1 MSEGLILP
9 ALYEVKGDT
18 PIYRISTTTKKMSAV
33 GQVSA
38 GADPILIVQRVRTTD
53 ILPPEST
60 RDIPLLQ
67 LAVQG
72 IDGDRPEYYY
82 ILDTTSSETSNATVS
97 YLKPLDMN
105 DELPVLCHTVGPIQ
119 TSCGVKKG
127 VVYGLPLE
135 NDQPI
140 RNLNQNEKV
149 MLIGVKFGLDCSYA
163 KIRKLDKK
171 GKFQYEGYIKE
182 SELVTALV
190 TATFPKQTM
199 TNAVQAVNTDPVT
212 EVVAESEELHPVTET
227 IPEVA
232 HSKIATGTISTEESR
247 PVEEPEIHL
256 EEPEIHP
263 VTETIPKVAH
273 SKIATGTISTEESRP
288 VEEPS
293 LQKRV
298 EEAVNSAKNV
308 PYVRTGVS
316 IDDIG
321 AVILLKINPDV
332 VDDMEWMENFTT
344 TVTDTIELCQ
354 DKNWEESELSEIQV
368 EMHPDLN
375 ASPFRELFYPEGNY
389 IPAVITFPSTDPD
402 AEAKSRVLCR
412 MLLAKGIKALILQ

>member
-38 GADPILIVQRVRTTD
+38 GTDPILIVQRVRTTD

-72 IDGDRPEYYY
+72 MDGDQPENYY
-82 ILDTTSSETSNATVS
+82 ILDTTSSETANATVS

-105 DELPVLCHTVGPIQ
+105 VALPGLGHTIEPIQ

-135 NDQPI
+135 NDQHL

-149 MLIGVKFGLDCSYA
+149 MLIGMEFGLDGSYA

-171 GKFQYEGYIKE
+171 GKLQYEGYIKA
-182 SELVTALV
+182 SEL
-190 TATFPKQTM
+190 TFEFTVAAMQTDQVD
-199 TNAVQAVNTDPVT
+199 T
-212 EVVAESEELHPVTET
+212 
-227 IPEVA
+227 
-232 HSKIATGTISTEESR
+232 TEEA
-247 PVEEPEIHL
+247 VV

-273 SKIATGTISTEESRP
+273 SKIATGTISTKESRP

-298 EEAVNSAKNV
+298 EEVVNSAKNV
-308 PYVRTGVS
+308 SYVRTGVS

-332 VDDMEWMENFTT
+332 ADDMEWMESFAT
-344 TVTDTIELCQ
+344 TVTDTIELCR
-354 DKNWEESELSEIQV
+354 DKNWEESDLSEIQV

-375 ASPFRELFYPEGNY
+375 VSPFRDFFYPEGNY
-389 IPAVITFPSTDPD
+389 IPAIITFSSTDPD
-402 AEAKSRVLCR
+402 AEAKSRLLCR
-412 MLLAKGIKALILQ
+412 MLLAKGIKAIILQ

>member
-9 ALYEVKGDT
+9 ALYEVKSDT
-18 PIYRISTTTKKMSAV
+18 PIYRISTTTTKMRAV

-72 IDGDRPEYYY
+72 IDGDEPVYYY
-82 ILDTTSSETSNATVS
+82 ILDTTSSETSNVTVS

-105 DELPVLCHTVGPIQ
+105 NVLSTLGHTIEPIQ

-135 NDQPI
+135 NDQHL

-149 MLIGVKFGLDCSYA
+149 MLIGMEFGLDGSYA

-171 GKFQYEGYIKE
+171 GKLQYEGYIKA
-182 SELVTALV
+182 SEL
-190 TATFPKQTM
+190 TFELTVAAMQTDQVD
-199 TNAVQAVNTDPVT
+199 T
-212 EVVAESEELHPVTET
+212 
-227 IPEVA
+227 
-232 HSKIATGTISTEESR
+232 TEEA
-247 PVEEPEIHL
+247 VV

-263 VTETIPKVAH
+263 VTETVPKVAH

-293 LQKRV
+293 LQKRF
-298 EEAVNSAKNV
+298 EEAVNSEKKV
-308 PYVRTGVS
+308 SYVSTGVS
-316 IDDIG
+316 IYDIG
-321 AVILLKINPDV
+321 AVILLRINPDV
-332 VDDMEWMENFTT
+332 ADDMEWMERFTS
-344 TVTDTIELCQ
+344 TVTDTIELCR
-354 DKNWEESELSEIQV
+354 DKNWEESDLSEIQV

-389 IPAVITFPSTDPD
+389 LPAIITFPSTDPD

>member
-9 ALYEVKGDT
+9 ALYEVKSDT

-38 GADPILIVQRVRTTD
+38 GADPISIVQRVRTTD

-72 IDGDRPEYYY
+72 IDGNQPEYYY

-105 DELPVLCHTVGPIQ
+105 DELSVLCHTVGPIQ

-149 MLIGVKFGLDCSYA
+149 MLIGVKFGLDGPYA

-182 SELVTALV
+182 SEL
-190 TATFPKQTM
+190 TFELTVAAMQTDQVD
-199 TNAVQAVNTDPVT
+199 TTEEAVV
-212 EVVAESEELHPVTET
+212 EEPGMHPVTET
-227 IPEVA
+227 IPKVA
-232 HSKIATGTISTEESR
+232 HSKDVEHSKIATETISTEESR
-247 PVEEPEIHL
+247 PVEEPEIH
-256 EEPEIHP
+256 P
-263 VTETIPKVAH
+263 VTETIPAVEH
-273 SKIATGTISTEESRP
+273 SKIATGTISTKESRP

-308 PYVRTGVS
+308 SYVRTGVS

-354 DKNWEESELSEIQV
+354 DKNWEESDLSEIQV

-375 ASPFRELFYPEGNY
+375 TSPFRELFYPEGNY

>member
-9 ALYEVKGDT
+9 ALYEVKSDT

-72 IDGDRPEYYY
+72 IDGDEPVYYY
-82 ILDTTSSETSNATVS
+82 ILDTTSSETSNVTVS

-105 DELPVLCHTVGPIQ
+105 DVLPGLGHTIEPIQ

-135 NDQPI
+135 NDQHL

-149 MLIGVKFGLDCSYA
+149 MLIGMGFGLDGSYA

-171 GKFQYEGYIKE
+171 GKLQYEGYIKA
-182 SELVTALV
+182 SEL
-190 TATFPKQTM
+190 TFELTVAAMQTDQVD
-199 TNAVQAVNTDPVT
+199 TTEEAVV
-212 EVVAESEELHPVTET
+212 EEPEIHPVTET
-227 IPEVA
+227 IPKVA
-232 HSKIATGTISTEESR
+232 HSKIATGTISTKESR

-263 VTETIPKVAH
+263 VTETIPKVDH
-273 SKIATGTISTEESRP
+273 SKIATGTLSTEESRP

-308 PYVRTGVS
+308 SYVRTGVS

-321 AVILLKINPDV
+321 AVILLKISPDV
-332 VDDMEWMENFTT
+332 ADDMEWMESVTT
-344 TVTDTIELCQ
+344 TVTDTIELCR
-354 DKNWEESELSEIQV
+354 DKNWEESDLSEIQV

-375 ASPFRELFYPEGNY
+375 VSPFRELFYPEGNY
-389 IPAVITFPSTDPD
+389 LPAIITFSSTDPD

>member
-9 ALYEVKGDT
+9 ALYEVKSDT

-72 IDGDRPEYYY
+72 IDGDEPVYYY
-82 ILDTTSSETSNATVS
+82 ILDTTSSETANVTVS

-105 DELPVLCHTVGPIQ
+105 VALPGLGHTIEPIQ

-135 NDQPI
+135 NDQHL

-149 MLIGVKFGLDCSYA
+149 MLIGMEFGLDGSYA

-171 GKFQYEGYIKE
+171 GKFQYEGYIKA
-182 SELVTALV
+182 SEL
-190 TATFPKQTM
+190 TFEFTVAAMQTEKVD
-199 TNAVQAVNTDPVT
+199 T
-212 EVVAESEELHPVTET
+212 
-227 IPEVA
+227 
-232 HSKIATGTISTEESR
+232 TEEAV
-247 PVEEPEIHL
+247 VEEPEM
-256 EEPEIHP
+256 HP
-263 VTETIPKVAH
+263 VTETIPKVAHSKDVEH

-308 PYVRTGVS
+308 SYVRTGVS

-321 AVILLKINPDV
+321 AVILLKISPDV
-332 VDDMEWMENFTT
+332 ADDMEWMESVTT
-344 TVTDTIELCQ
+344 TVTDTIELCR
-354 DKNWEESELSEIQV
+354 DKNWEESDLSEIQV

-375 ASPFRELFYPEGNY
+375 VSPFRELFYPEGNY
-389 IPAVITFPSTDPD
+389 LPAIITFSSTDPD

-412 MLLAKGIKALILQ
+412 MLLAKGIKALILR

>member
-38 GADPILIVQRVRTTD
+38 GADPISIVQRVRTTD

-72 IDGDRPEYYY
+72 IDGDGPVYYY

-105 DELPVLCHTVGPIQ
+105 DELSVLCHTVGPIQ

-149 MLIGVKFGLDCSYA
+149 MLIGVKFGLDGSYA

-182 SELVTALV
+182 SEL
-190 TATFPKQTM
+190 TFELTVAAMQTDQVD
-199 TNAVQAVNTDPVT
+199 T
-212 EVVAESEELHPVTET
+212 
-227 IPEVA
+227 
-232 HSKIATGTISTEESR
+232 TEEAV
-247 PVEEPEIHL
+247 VEEPGM
-256 EEPEIHP
+256 HP
-263 VTETIPKVAH
+263 VTETIPKVDH

-293 LQKRV
+293 LQKRF
-298 EEAVNSAKNV
+298 EEAVHSATNV
-308 PYVRTGVS
+308 SYVRTGVS

-332 VDDMEWMENFTT
+332 ADDMEWMERFTT
-344 TVTDTIELCQ
+344 TVTDTIELCR
-354 DKNWEESELSEIQV
+354 DKNWEESDLSEIQV

-375 ASPFRELFYPEGNY
+375 VSPFRELFYPEGNY
-389 IPAVITFPSTDPD
+389 LPAIITFPSTDPD

>member
-9 ALYEVKGDT
+9 ALYEVKSDT
-18 PIYRISTTTKKMSAV
+18 PIYRISTTTTKMRAV

-72 IDGDRPEYYY
+72 IDGDEPVYYY
-82 ILDTTSSETSNATVS
+82 ILDTTSSETSNVTVS

-105 DELPVLCHTVGPIQ
+105 NVLSTLGHTIEPIQ

-135 NDQPI
+135 NDQHL

-149 MLIGVKFGLDCSYA
+149 MLIGMDFGLDGSYA

-171 GKFQYEGYIKE
+171 GKLQYEGYIKA
-182 SELVTALV
+182 SEL
-190 TATFPKQTM
+190 TFELTVAAMQTDQVD
-199 TNAVQAVNTDPVT
+199 TTEEAVV
-212 EVVAESEELHPVTET
+212 EEPEMHPVTET
-227 IPEVA
+227 ISEVA
-232 HSKIATGTISTEESR
+232 HSKIATETISTKESR

-263 VTETIPKVAH
+263 VTETVPKVAH

-293 LQKRV
+293 LQKRF
-298 EEAVNSAKNV
+298 EEAVNSEKKV
-308 PYVRTGVS
+308 SYVSTGVS
-316 IDDIG
+316 IYDIG
-321 AVILLKINPDV
+321 AVILLRINPDV
-332 VDDMEWMENFTT
+332 ADDMEWMERFTS
-344 TVTDTIELCQ
+344 TVTDTIELCR
-354 DKNWEESELSEIQV
+354 DKNWEESDISEIQV

-375 ASPFRELFYPEGNY
+375 VSPFRDFFYPEGNY
-389 IPAVITFPSTDPD
+389 LPAIITFPSTDPD

>member
-38 GADPILIVQRVRTTD
+38 GADPISIVQRVRTTD

-72 IDGDRPEYYY
+72 IDGNQPEYYY

-199 TNAVQAVNTDPVT
+199 TTAVQADNTDPVT

-232 HSKIATGTISTEESR
+232 HSKIATETISTEESR
-247 PVEEPEIHL
+247 PVEEPEIH
-256 EEPEIHP
+256 P
-263 VTETIPKVAH
+263 VTETIPEVAH
-273 SKIATGTISTEESRP
+273 SKIATGTLSTEESRP

-308 PYVRTGVS
+308 SYVRTGVS
-316 IDDIG
+316 IDDAG

-332 VDDMEWMENFTT
+332 ADDIEWMENFTT

-354 DKNWEESELSEIQV
+354 EKNWEESDLSEIQV

-375 ASPFRELFYPEGNY
+375 VSPFRDFFYPDGNY
-389 IPAVITFPSTDPD
+389 LPAIITFSSTDPD

>member
-1 MSEGLILP
+1 MSERLILP

-60 RDIPLLQ
+60 RDIPLLH

-72 IDGDRPEYYY
+72 MDGDQPEYYY
-82 ILDTTSSETSNATVS
+82 ILDTTSSETANATVS

-105 DELPVLCHTVGPIQ
+105 VALPGLGHTIEPIQ

-135 NDQPI
+135 NDQHL

-149 MLIGVKFGLDCSYA
+149 MLIGMGFGLDGSYA

-171 GKFQYEGYIKE
+171 GKLQYEGYIKDSELTFELTVAAMQTDQVDTTEEAVDEE
-182 SELVTALV
+182 SET
-190 TATFPKQTM
+190 
-199 TNAVQAVNTDPVT
+199 
-212 EVVAESEELHPVTET
+212 HHVTET

-232 HSKIATGTISTEESR
+232 HSKIATETISTEESR
-247 PVEEPEIHL
+247 PV

-316 IDDIG
+316 IYDIG
-321 AVILLKINPDV
+321 AVILLRINPDV
-332 VDDMEWMENFTT
+332 ADDMEWMERFIS
-344 TVTDTIELCQ
+344 TVTDTIELCR
-354 DKNWEESELSEIQV
+354 DKNWEESDLSEIQV

-375 ASPFRELFYPEGNY
+375 VSPFRDFFYPEGNY
-389 IPAVITFPSTDPD
+389 LPAIITFPSTDPD

>member
-9 ALYEVKGDT
+9 ALYEVKSDT
-18 PIYRISTTTKKMSAV
+18 PIYRISTTTKKMNTV

-72 IDGDRPEYYY
+72 IDGDEPVYYY
-82 ILDTTSSETSNATVS
+82 ILDTTSSETANVTVS

-105 DELPVLCHTVGPIQ
+105 VALPGLGHTIDPIQ

-135 NDQPI
+135 NDQPL

-149 MLIGVKFGLDCSYA
+149 MLIGMEFGLDGSYA

-171 GKFQYEGYIKE
+171 GKFQYEGYIKA
-182 SELVTALV
+182 SEL
-190 TATFPKQTM
+190 TFEFTVAAMQTEKVD
-199 TNAVQAVNTDPVT
+199 TTEETEEAVV
-212 EVVAESEELHPVTET
+212 EEPEIHPVTET
-227 IPEVA
+227 IPKVA
-232 HSKIATGTISTEESR
+232 HSNIATGTISTEESR
-247 PVEEPEIHL
+247 PVEEPEIH
-256 EEPEIHP
+256 P

-273 SKIATGTISTEESRP
+273 SNIATGTISTEESRP

-298 EEAVNSAKNV
+298 EEAVNSATNV

-332 VDDMEWMENFTT
+332 ADDMDWMESFTT
-344 TVTDTIELCQ
+344 TVTDTIELCR
-354 DKNWEESELSEIQV
+354 DKNWEESDFSEIQV

-375 ASPFRELFYPEGNY
+375 VSPFGELFYPEGNY
-389 IPAVITFPSTDPD
+389 LPAIITFPSTDPD

>member
-9 ALYEVKGDT
+9 ALYEVKGDS

-72 IDGDRPEYYY
+72 IDGDQPVYYY
-82 ILDTTSSETSNATVS
+82 ILDTTSSETSNVTVS

-105 DELPVLCHTVGPIQ
+105 DELPVLGHTVGPIQ

-127 VVYGLPLE
+127 MVYGLPLE
-135 NDQPI
+135 NDQPV

-149 MLIGVKFGLDCSYA
+149 MLIGVKFGLDGSYA

-182 SELVTALV
+182 SEL
-190 TATFPKQTM
+190 TFELTVAAMQTDQVD
-199 TNAVQAVNTDPVT
+199 TTEEAVV
-212 EVVAESEELHPVTET
+212 EEPGMHPVTET
-227 IPEVA
+227 IPKVA
-232 HSKIATGTISTEESR
+232 HSKDVEHSKIATGTISTEESR
-247 PVEEPEIHL
+247 PVEEPEIH
-256 EEPEIHP
+256 P

-273 SKIATGTISTEESRP
+273 SKISTGTISTEESRS
-288 VEEPS
+288 VEQPS

-298 EEAVNSAKNV
+298 EEAVNSATNV

-344 TVTDTIELCQ
+344 TVTDTIELCR
-354 DKNWEESELSEIQV
+354 DKNWEESDLSEIQV

-375 ASPFRELFYPEGNY
+375 VSPFRELFYPEGNY
-389 IPAVITFPSTDPD
+389 LPAIITFPSTDPD

>member
-9 ALYEVKGDT
+9 ALYEVKSDT
-18 PIYRISTTTKKMSAV
+18 PIYRISTTTKKMNTV

-72 IDGDRPEYYY
+72 IDGDEPVYYY
-82 ILDTTSSETSNATVS
+82 ILDTTSSETSNVTVS

-105 DELPVLCHTVGPIQ
+105 GVLPGLGHTIEPIQ

-135 NDQPI
+135 NDQHL

-149 MLIGVKFGLDCSYA
+149 MLIGMGFGLDGSYA

-171 GKFQYEGYIKE
+171 GKLQYEGYIKE
-182 SELVTALV
+182 SELTFELTVAAMQTDQVDTTEEAV
-190 TATFPKQTM
+190 VEEPEMHPVSETIPKVAHSNIATETIS
-199 TNAVQAVNTDPVT
+199 T
-212 EVVAESEELHPVTET
+212 EESRPVAEPEIHPVTET

-232 HSKIATGTISTEESR
+232 HSKIATGT
-247 PVEEPEIHL
+247 L
-256 EEPEIHP
+256 
-263 VTETIPKVAH
+263 
-273 SKIATGTISTEESRP
+273 STEESRP

-293 LQKRV
+293 LQKRF
-298 EEAVNSAKNV
+298 EEAVNSEKKV
-308 PYVRTGVS
+308 SYVSTGVS
-316 IDDIG
+316 IYDIG
-321 AVILLKINPDV
+321 AVILLRINPDV
-332 VDDMEWMENFTT
+332 ADDMEWMERFTS
-344 TVTDTIELCQ
+344 TVTDTIELCR
-354 DKNWEESELSEIQV
+354 DKNWEESDLSEIQV

-375 ASPFRELFYPEGNY
+375 VSPFRDFFYPEGNY
-389 IPAVITFPSTDPD
+389 LPAIITFSSTDPD

>member
-9 ALYEVKGDT
+9 ALYEVKSDT

-72 IDGDRPEYYY
+72 IDGDEPVYYY
-82 ILDTTSSETSNATVS
+82 ILDTTSRETSNVTVS

-105 DELPVLCHTVGPIQ
+105 VALPGLGHTIEPTQ

-135 NDQPI
+135 NDQHL

-149 MLIGVKFGLDCSYA
+149 MLIGMEFGLDGSYA

-171 GKFQYEGYIKE
+171 GKLQYEGYIKA
-182 SELVTALV
+182 SEL
-190 TATFPKQTM
+190 TFELTVAAMQTDQVD
-199 TNAVQAVNTDPVT
+199 T
-212 EVVAESEELHPVTET
+212 
-227 IPEVA
+227 
-232 HSKIATGTISTEESR
+232 TEEA
-247 PVEEPEIHL
+247 VV

-298 EEAVNSAKNV
+298 EEAVNSATNV

-332 VDDMEWMENFTT
+332 ADDMNWMESFTT
-344 TVTDTIELCQ
+344 TVTDTIELCR
-354 DKNWEESELSEIQV
+354 DKNWEESDLSEIQV

-375 ASPFRELFYPEGNY
+375 VSPFGELFYPEGNY
-389 IPAVITFPSTDPD
+389 LPAIITFPSTDPD

>member
-9 ALYEVKGDT
+9 ALYEVKNDT

-38 GADPILIVQRVRTTD
+38 GADPISIVQRVRTTD

-72 IDGDRPEYYY
+72 IDGDQPEYYY

-149 MLIGVKFGLDCSYA
+149 MLIGVKFGLDGSYA

-182 SELVTALV
+182 SELMTALV
-190 TATFPKQTM
+190 TATFPNQTM
-199 TNAVQAVNTDPVT
+199 TDAVRADNTDPVM

-232 HSKIATGTISTEESR
+232 HSKIATGT
-247 PVEEPEIHL
+247 L
-256 EEPEIHP
+256 
-263 VTETIPKVAH
+263 
-273 SKIATGTISTEESRP
+273 STEESRP

-308 PYVRTGVS
+308 SYVRTGVS
-316 IDDIG
+316 IDDAG

-332 VDDMEWMENFTT
+332 ADDMEWMANFTT
-344 TVTDTIELCQ
+344 TVTDTIELCR
-354 DKNWEESELSEIQV
+354 DKNWEESDLSEIQV

-375 ASPFRELFYPEGNY
+375 VSPFRDFFYPDGNY
-389 IPAVITFPSTDPD
+389 LPAIITFPSTDPD

>member
-9 ALYEVKGDT
+9 ALYEVKSDT

-72 IDGDRPEYYY
+72 IDGDEPVYYY
-82 ILDTTSSETSNATVS
+82 ILDTTSSETSNVTVS

-105 DELPVLCHTVGPIQ
+105 VALPGLGHTIEPIQ

-135 NDQPI
+135 NDQHL

-149 MLIGVKFGLDCSYA
+149 MLIGMGFGLDGSYA

-182 SELVTALV
+182 SEL
-190 TATFPKQTM
+190 TFELTVAAMQTDQVD
-199 TNAVQAVNTDPVT
+199 TTEEAVV
-212 EVVAESEELHPVTET
+212 EEPEMHPVTET
-227 IPEVA
+227 IPKVA
-232 HSKIATGTISTEESR
+232 HSKIATETISTEESR
-247 PVEEPEIHL
+247 PVEEPEIQL
-256 EEPEIHP
+256 EEPEMHP

-288 VEEPS
+288 VEDPS

-308 PYVRTGVS
+308 SYVRTGVS
-316 IDDIG
+316 IDDAG

-332 VDDMEWMENFTT
+332 ADDMEWMENFTT
-344 TVTDTIELCQ
+344 TVTDTIELCR
-354 DKNWEESELSEIQV
+354 DKNWEESDLSEIQV

-375 ASPFRELFYPEGNY
+375 TSPFRDFFYPEGNY
-389 IPAVITFPSTDPD
+389 LPAIITFSSTDPD

>member
-9 ALYEVKGDT
+9 ALYEVKSDT
-18 PIYRISTTTKKMSAV
+18 PIYRISTTTRKMSAV

-72 IDGDRPEYYY
+72 IDGDQPVYYY
-82 ILDTTSSETSNATVS
+82 ILDTTSSETANVTVS

-105 DELPVLCHTVGPIQ
+105 AVFPVLGHTVEPIQ

-135 NDQPI
+135 NDQPL
-140 RNLNQNEKV
+140 RNLNKNEKV
-149 MLIGVKFGLDCSYA
+149 MLIGMGFGLDGSYA

-182 SELVTALV
+182 SEL
-190 TATFPKQTM
+190 TFELTVAAMQTDQVD
-199 TNAVQAVNTDPVT
+199 T
-212 EVVAESEELHPVTET
+212 
-227 IPEVA
+227 
-232 HSKIATGTISTEESR
+232 TEET
-247 PVEEPEIHL
+247 EEAVV

-273 SKIATGTISTEESRP
+273 SKIATGTLSTEESRP

-298 EEAVNSAKNV
+298 EEAVNSATNV

-332 VDDMEWMENFTT
+332 ADDMDWMESFTT
-344 TVTDTIELCQ
+344 TVTDTIELCR
-354 DKNWEESELSEIQV
+354 DKNWEESDLSEIQV

-375 ASPFRELFYPEGNY
+375 VSPFGELFYPEGNY
-389 IPAVITFPSTDPD
+389 LPAIITFPSTDPD

>member
-9 ALYEVKGDT
+9 ALYEVKSDT

-38 GADPILIVQRVRTTD
+38 GADPISIVQRVRTTD

-72 IDGDRPEYYY
+72 IDGDQPEYYY

-135 NDQPI
+135 NDQHI

-149 MLIGVKFGLDCSYA
+149 MLIGVKFGLDGSYA

-171 GKFQYEGYIKE
+171 GKLQYEGYIKE
-182 SELVTALV
+182 SELVTAIV
-190 TATFPKQTM
+190 TATIPKQTM
-199 TNAVQAVNTDPVT
+199 PDVVQADNTDPVT

-227 IPEVA
+227 IPKVA
-232 HSKIATGTISTEESR
+232 HSKIATETISTEESR
-247 PVEEPEIHL
+247 PVEEPEIH
-256 EEPEIHP
+256 P
-263 VTETIPKVAH
+263 VTETIPEVAH
-273 SKIATGTISTEESRP
+273 SKIATGTLSTEESRP

-308 PYVRTGVS
+308 SYVRTGVS
-316 IDDIG
+316 IDDAG

-332 VDDMEWMENFTT
+332 ADDIEWMENFTT

-354 DKNWEESELSEIQV
+354 EKNWEESDLSEIQV

-375 ASPFRELFYPEGNY
+375 VSPFRDFFYPDGNY
-389 IPAVITFPSTDPD
+389 LPAIITFSSTDPD

>member
-9 ALYEVKGDT
+9 ALYEVKSDT

-33 GQVSA
+33 GQASA
-38 GADPILIVQRVRTTD
+38 GAGPILIVQRVRTTD

-72 IDGDRPEYYY
+72 IDGDQPEYYY

-105 DELPVLCHTVGPIQ
+105 AVLPVLGHMIEPIQ

-149 MLIGVKFGLDCSYA
+149 MLIGMGFGIDGSYA

-171 GKFQYEGYIKE
+171 GKFQYEGYIKD
-182 SELVTALV
+182 SEL
-190 TATFPKQTM
+190 TFELTVAAMQTDQVD
-199 TNAVQAVNTDPVT
+199 TTEEAVV
-212 EVVAESEELHPVTET
+212 EEPEMHPVTET
-227 IPEVA
+227 IPKDA
-232 HSKIATGTISTEESR
+232 HSKIATETISTEESR

-293 LQKRV
+293 LQKRF
-298 EEAVNSAKNV
+298 EEAVHSATNV
-308 PYVRTGVS
+308 SYVRTGVS

-332 VDDMEWMENFTT
+332 ADDMEWMERFTT
-344 TVTDTIELCQ
+344 TVTDTIELCR
-354 DKNWEESELSEIQV
+354 DKNWEESDLSEIQV

-375 ASPFRELFYPEGNY
+375 VSPFRELFYPEGNY
-389 IPAVITFPSTDPD
+389 LPAIITFPSTDPD

>member
-9 ALYEVKGDT
+9 ALYEVKSDT
-18 PIYRISTTTKKMSAV
+18 PIYRISTTTRKMSAV

-38 GADPILIVQRVRTTD
+38 GANPISIVQRVRTTD

-72 IDGDRPEYYY
+72 IDGDQPVYYY
-82 ILDTTSSETSNATVS
+82 ILDTTSGEPSNATVS

-105 DELPVLCHTVGPIQ
+105 NVLPGLGHTIEPIQ

-135 NDQPI
+135 NDQPL

-149 MLIGVKFGLDCSYA
+149 MLIGMGFGLDGSYA

-182 SELVTALV
+182 SEL
-190 TATFPKQTM
+190 TFELTVAAMQTDQVD
-199 TNAVQAVNTDPVT
+199 T
-212 EVVAESEELHPVTET
+212 
-227 IPEVA
+227 
-232 HSKIATGTISTEESR
+232 TEEAV
-247 PVEEPEIHL
+247 VEEPEM
-256 EEPEIHP
+256 HP

-273 SKIATGTISTEESRP
+273 SKIATGTLSTEESRP

-298 EEAVNSAKNV
+298 EEAVNSATNV

-332 VDDMEWMENFTT
+332 ADDMECMESFTT
-344 TVTDTIELCQ
+344 TVTDTIELCR
-354 DKNWEESELSEIQV
+354 DKNWEESDLSEIQV

-375 ASPFRELFYPEGNY
+375 VSPFRDFFYPEGNY
-389 IPAVITFPSTDPD
+389 LPAIITFSSTDPD

>member
-72 IDGDRPEYYY
+72 IDGDQPVYYY
-82 ILDTTSSETSNATVS
+82 ILDTTSNETANVTVS

-105 DELPVLCHTVGPIQ
+105 DVLPGPGHTIEPIQ

-149 MLIGVKFGLDCSYA
+149 MLIGMGFGLDGSYA

-171 GKFQYEGYIKE
+171 GKLQYEGYIKE
-182 SELVTALV
+182 PEL
-190 TATFPKQTM
+190 TFELTVAAMQTDQ
-199 TNAVQAVNTDPVT
+199 V
-212 EVVAESEELHPVTET
+212 ET
-227 IPEVA
+227 
-232 HSKIATGTISTEESR
+232 TEEAV
-247 PVEEPEIHL
+247 VEEPEM
-256 EEPEIHP
+256 HP

-273 SKIATGTISTEESRP
+273 SKIATETISTEESRPVEEPEIHPVTETIPKVDHSKIATGTLSTEESRP

-308 PYVRTGVS
+308 SYVRTGVS

-321 AVILLKINPDV
+321 AVILLKISPDV
-332 VDDMEWMENFTT
+332 ADDMEWMESVTT
-344 TVTDTIELCQ
+344 TVTDTIELCR
-354 DKNWEESELSEIQV
+354 DKNWEESDLSEIQV

-375 ASPFRELFYPEGNY
+375 VSPFRELFYPEGNY
-389 IPAVITFPSTDPD
+389 LPAIITFSSTDPD

>member
-33 GQVSA
+33 GQVNA

-67 LAVQG
+67 LAMQG
-72 IDGDRPEYYY
+72 IDGDESVYYY
-82 ILDTTSSETSNATVS
+82 ILDTTSSETSNVTVS

-105 DELPVLCHTVGPIQ
+105 VALPGLGHTIEPIQ

-135 NDQPI
+135 NDQHL

-149 MLIGVKFGLDCSYA
+149 MLIGMGFGLDGSYA

-182 SELVTALV
+182 SEL
-190 TATFPKQTM
+190 TFELTVAAMQTDQVD
-199 TNAVQAVNTDPVT
+199 TTEEAVV
-212 EVVAESEELHPVTET
+212 EEPEIHPVTET

-247 PVEEPEIHL
+247 PVEEP
-256 EEPEIHP
+256 
-263 VTETIPKVAH
+263 
-273 SKIATGTISTEESRP
+273 
-288 VEEPS
+288 S
-293 LQKRV
+293 LQKRF
-298 EEAVNSAKNV
+298 EDAVNSEKKV
-308 PYVRTGVS
+308 SYVRTGVS
-316 IDDIG
+316 IYDIG
-321 AVILLKINPDV
+321 AVILLRINPDV
-332 VDDMEWMENFTT
+332 ADDMEWMERFTS
-344 TVTDTIELCQ
+344 TVTDTIELCR
-354 DKNWEESELSEIQV
+354 DKNWEESDLSEIQV

-375 ASPFRELFYPEGNY
+375 VSPFRELFYPEGNY
-389 IPAVITFPSTDPD
+389 LPAIITFPSTDPD

-412 MLLAKGIKALILQ
+412 MLLAKGIKALIVQ

>member
-9 ALYEVKGDT
+9 ALYEVKSDT

-38 GADPILIVQRVRTTD
+38 GADPISIVQRVRTTD

-72 IDGDRPEYYY
+72 IDGDQPEYYY

-119 TSCGVKKG
+119 TSCGAKKG

-199 TNAVQAVNTDPVT
+199 TTAVQADNTDPVT

-232 HSKIATGTISTEESR
+232 HSKIATGT
-247 PVEEPEIHL
+247 L
-256 EEPEIHP
+256 
-263 VTETIPKVAH
+263 
-273 SKIATGTISTEESRP
+273 STEESRP

-308 PYVRTGVS
+308 SYVRTGVS
-316 IDDIG
+316 IDDAG

-332 VDDMEWMENFTT
+332 ADDIEWMENFTT

-354 DKNWEESELSEIQV
+354 EKNWEESDLSEIQV

-375 ASPFRELFYPEGNY
+375 VSPFRDFFYPDGNY
-389 IPAVITFPSTDPD
+389 LPAIITFSSTDPD

>member
-9 ALYEVKGDT
+9 ALYEVKSDT

-38 GADPILIVQRVRTTD
+38 GADPISIVQRVRTTD

-72 IDGDRPEYYY
+72 IDGDEPVYYY
-82 ILDTTSSETSNATVS
+82 ILDTTSSETSNVTVS

-105 DELPVLCHTVGPIQ
+105 SVFPALGHTIEPIQ

-135 NDQPI
+135 NDQHI

-149 MLIGVKFGLDCSYA
+149 MLIGMGFGLDGSYA

-171 GKFQYEGYIKE
+171 GKLQYEGYIKA
-182 SELVTALV
+182 SEL
-190 TATFPKQTM
+190 TFELTVAAMQTNQVD
-199 TNAVQAVNTDPVT
+199 TTEEAVV
-212 EVVAESEELHPVTET
+212 EEPEIHPVTET

-232 HSKIATGTISTEESR
+232 HSKIATGTIST
-247 PVEEPEIHL
+247 
-256 EEPEIHP
+256 
-263 VTETIPKVAH
+263 K
-273 SKIATGTISTEESRP
+273 ESRP

-308 PYVRTGVS
+308 SYVRTGVS

-332 VDDMEWMENFTT
+332 ADDMEWMESFTT
-344 TVTDTIELCQ
+344 TVTDTIELCR
-354 DKNWEESELSEIQV
+354 DKNWEESDLSEIQV

-375 ASPFRELFYPEGNY
+375 VSPFRDFFYPEGNY
-389 IPAVITFPSTDPD
+389 LPAIITFPSTDPD

>member
-9 ALYEVKGDT
+9 ALYEVKSDT
-18 PIYRISTTTKKMSAV
+18 PIYRISTTTRKMSAV

-38 GADPILIVQRVRTTD
+38 GANPIPIVQRVRTTD

-72 IDGDRPEYYY
+72 MDGDQPEYYY
-82 ILDTTSSETSNATVS
+82 ILDTTSSETANATVS

-105 DELPVLCHTVGPIQ
+105 DELPVLCHTVGTVSYLKPMDMNDELPVLGHTVGPVQ

-149 MLIGVKFGLDCSYA
+149 MLIGVRFGLDGSYA

-182 SELVTALV
+182 SELTI
-190 TATFPKQTM
+190 
-199 TNAVQAVNTDPVT
+199 AVIQKDQVYTIGET
-212 EVVAESEELHPVTET
+212 VVAE
-227 IPEVA
+227 PEM
-232 HSKIATGTISTEESR
+232 
-247 PVEEPEIHL
+247 
-256 EEPEIHP
+256 HP

-273 SKIATGTISTEESRP
+273 SKIATGTISTTESRP

-298 EEAVNSAKNV
+298 EEVVNSAKNV
-308 PYVRTGVS
+308 SYVRTGVS
-316 IDDIG
+316 IDNIG
-321 AVILLKINPDV
+321 VVILLKISPDIA
-332 VDDMEWMENFTT
+332 DDMERMESFTT
-344 TVTDTIELCQ
+344 AVTDTIELCR
-354 DKNWEESELSEIQV
+354 DKNWEESDLSEIQV

-375 ASPFRELFYPEGNY
+375 VSPFRDFFYPEGNY
-389 IPAVITFPSTDPD
+389 FPAIITFSSTDPD

>member
-9 ALYEVKGDT
+9 ALYEVKSDT
-18 PIYRISTTTKKMSAV
+18 PIYRISTTTRKMSAV

-38 GADPILIVQRVRTTD
+38 GANPISIVQRVRTTD

-72 IDGDRPEYYY
+72 IDGDQPVYYY
-82 ILDTTSSETSNATVS
+82 ILDTTSGEPSNATVS

-105 DELPVLCHTVGPIQ
+105 NVLPGLGHTIEPIQ

-135 NDQPI
+135 NDQPL

-149 MLIGVKFGLDCSYA
+149 MLIGMGFGLDGSYA

-182 SELVTALV
+182 SEL
-190 TATFPKQTM
+190 TFELTVAAMQTDQVD
-199 TNAVQAVNTDPVT
+199 T
-212 EVVAESEELHPVTET
+212 
-227 IPEVA
+227 
-232 HSKIATGTISTEESR
+232 TEEAV
-247 PVEEPEIHL
+247 VEEPEM
-256 EEPEIHP
+256 HP

-273 SKIATGTISTEESRP
+273 SKIATETISTEESRP

-298 EEAVNSAKNV
+298 EEAVNSATNV

-332 VDDMEWMENFTT
+332 ADDMECMESFTT
-344 TVTDTIELCQ
+344 TVTDTIELCR
-354 DKNWEESELSEIQV
+354 DKNWEESDLSEIQV

-375 ASPFRELFYPEGNY
+375 VSPFRDFFYPEGNY
-389 IPAVITFPSTDPD
+389 LPAIITFSSTDPD

>member
-9 ALYEVKGDT
+9 ALYEVKSDT
-18 PIYRISTTTKKMSAV
+18 PIYRISTTTKKMNTV

-72 IDGDRPEYYY
+72 IDGDQPEYYY

-105 DELPVLCHTVGPIQ
+105 DKLPVLCHTVGPIQ

-135 NDQPI
+135 NDQHL
-140 RNLNQNEKV
+140 RNLNQNEKA

-190 TATFPKQTM
+190 TSTFPKQTM
-199 TNAVQAVNTDPVT
+199 TNAVQVDNIDPVT
-212 EVVAESEELHPVTET
+212 EVVVESEELHPVTET

-232 HSKIATGTISTEESR
+232 HSKIATGTIST
-247 PVEEPEIHL
+247 
-256 EEPEIHP
+256 
-263 VTETIPKVAH
+263 K
-273 SKIATGTISTEESRP
+273 ESRP

-308 PYVRTGVS
+308 SYVRTGVS

-354 DKNWEESELSEIQV
+354 DKNWEESDLSEIQV

>member
-9 ALYEVKGDT
+9 ALYEVKSDT

-72 IDGDRPEYYY
+72 IDEDQPEYYY
-82 ILDTTSSETSNATVS
+82 ILDTTSSETANVTVS

-190 TATFPKQTM
+190 TSTFPKQTM
-199 TNAVQAVNTDPVT
+199 TNVVQADNTDPVT

-232 HSKIATGTISTEESR
+232 HSKIATGT
-247 PVEEPEIHL
+247 L
-256 EEPEIHP
+256 
-263 VTETIPKVAH
+263 
-273 SKIATGTISTEESRP
+273 STEESRP

-298 EEAVNSAKNV
+298 EEAVNSATNV

-332 VDDMEWMENFTT
+332 ADDMECMESFTT
-344 TVTDTIELCQ
+344 TVTDTIELCR
-354 DKNWEESELSEIQV
+354 DKNWEESDLSEIQV

-375 ASPFRELFYPEGNY
+375 VSPFRDFFYPEGNY
-389 IPAVITFPSTDPD
+389 LPAIITFSSTDPD

>member
-9 ALYEVKGDT
+9 ALYEVKSDT

-38 GADPILIVQRVRTTD
+38 GADPISIVQRVRTTD

-72 IDGDRPEYYY
+72 IDGDQPEYYY
-82 ILDTTSSETSNATVS
+82 ILDTTSSETSNVTVS

-105 DELPVLCHTVGPIQ
+105 DELPVLGHTVEPIQ

-135 NDQPI
+135 NDQPL

-171 GKFQYEGYIKE
+171 GKLQYEGYIKA
-182 SELVTALV
+182 SEL
-190 TATFPKQTM
+190 TFELTFAAMQTDQVD
-199 TNAVQAVNTDPVT
+199 TTEEAVV
-212 EVVAESEELHPVTET
+212 EEPEMHPVTET
-227 IPEVA
+227 IPKVA
-232 HSKIATGTISTEESR
+232 HSKIATETISTEESR
-247 PVEEPEIHL
+247 PVEEPEIH
-256 EEPEIHP
+256 PI
-263 VTETIPKVAH
+263 TETIPKVAH

-308 PYVRTGVS
+308 SYVRTGVS

-332 VDDMEWMENFTT
+332 ADDMEWMESVTT

-354 DKNWEESELSEIQV
+354 DKNWEESDLSEIQV

-375 ASPFRELFYPEGNY
+375 ASPFRDFFYPEGNY
-389 IPAVITFPSTDPD
+389 LPAIITFSSADPD

>member
-9 ALYEVKGDT
+9 ALYEVKSDT
-18 PIYRISTTTKKMSAV
+18 PIYRISTTTKKMSAA

-72 IDGDRPEYYY
+72 IDGDEPVYYY
-82 ILDTTSSETSNATVS
+82 ILDTTSSETSNVTVS

-105 DELPVLCHTVGPIQ
+105 VALPGLGHTIEPIQ

-135 NDQPI
+135 NDQHL

-149 MLIGVKFGLDCSYA
+149 MLIGMEFGLDGSYA

-171 GKFQYEGYIKE
+171 GKLQYEGYIKA
-182 SELVTALV
+182 SEL
-190 TATFPKQTM
+190 TFELTVAAMQTDQ
-199 TNAVQAVNTDPVT
+199 V
-212 EVVAESEELHPVTET
+212 ET
-227 IPEVA
+227 
-232 HSKIATGTISTEESR
+232 TEEAV
-247 PVEEPEIHL
+247 VEEPEM
-256 EEPEIHP
+256 HP

-273 SKIATGTISTEESRP
+273 SKIATETISTKESRPVEEPVMHPVTETIPAVEHSKIATGTISTKESRP

-308 PYVRTGVS
+308 SYVRTGVS

-354 DKNWEESELSEIQV
+354 DKNWEESDLSEIQV

-375 ASPFRELFYPEGNY
+375 TSPFRELFYPEGNY

>member
-9 ALYEVKGDT
+9 ALYEVKSDT
-18 PIYRISTTTKKMSAV
+18 PIYQISTTTTKMRAV

-72 IDGDRPEYYY
+72 IDGDEPVYYY
-82 ILDTTSSETSNATVS
+82 ILDTTSSETSNVTVS

-105 DELPVLCHTVGPIQ
+105 NVLSTLGHMIEPIQ

-135 NDQPI
+135 NDQHL

-149 MLIGVKFGLDCSYA
+149 MLIGMDFGLDGSYA

-171 GKFQYEGYIKE
+171 GKLQYEGYIKA
-182 SELVTALV
+182 SEL
-190 TATFPKQTM
+190 TFELTVAAMQTDQVD
-199 TNAVQAVNTDPVT
+199 TTEEAVV
-212 EVVAESEELHPVTET
+212 EEPEMHPVTET
-227 IPEVA
+227 V
-232 HSKIATGTISTEESR
+232 
-247 PVEEPEIHL
+247 
-256 EEPEIHP
+256 
-263 VTETIPKVAH
+263 PKVAH

-298 EEAVNSAKNV
+298 EEAVNSATNV

-316 IDDIG
+316 IYDIG
-321 AVILLKINPDV
+321 AVILLRINPDV
-332 VDDMEWMENFTT
+332 ADDMEWMERFTS
-344 TVTDTIELCQ
+344 TVTDTIELCR
-354 DKNWEESELSEIQV
+354 DKNWEESDLSEIQV

-375 ASPFRELFYPEGNY
+375 VSPFRDFFYPEGNY
-389 IPAVITFPSTDPD
+389 LPAIITFPSTDPD

>member
-38 GADPILIVQRVRTTD
+38 GADPISIVQRVRTTD

-72 IDGDRPEYYY
+72 IDGDQPEYYY
-82 ILDTTSSETSNATVS
+82 ILDTTSSETSNVTVS

-105 DELPVLCHTVGPIQ
+105 DELPVLGHTVGPIQ

-135 NDQPI
+135 NDQHL

-149 MLIGVKFGLDCSYA
+149 MLIGLEFGLDGSYA

-171 GKFQYEGYIKE
+171 GKLQYEGYIKE
-182 SELVTALV
+182 SEL
-190 TATFPKQTM
+190 TFELTVAAMQTDQVD
-199 TNAVQAVNTDPVT
+199 TTEEAVV
-212 EVVAESEELHPVTET
+212 EEPEMHPVTET

-232 HSKIATGTISTEESR
+232 HSKIATGT
-247 PVEEPEIHL
+247 L
-256 EEPEIHP
+256 
-263 VTETIPKVAH
+263 
-273 SKIATGTISTEESRP
+273 STEESRP

-293 LQKRV
+293 LQKRF
-298 EEAVNSAKNV
+298 EEAVNSEKSV
-308 PYVRTGVS
+308 SYVRTGVS
-316 IDDIG
+316 IYDIG
-321 AVILLKINPDV
+321 AVILLRINPDV
-332 VDDMEWMENFTT
+332 ADDMERMESFTA
-344 TVTDTIELCQ
+344 TVSDTIELCR
-354 DKNWEESELSEIQV
+354 DKNWEESDLSEIQV

-375 ASPFRELFYPEGNY
+375 ASPFRDFFYPEGNY
-389 IPAVITFPSTDPD
+389 LPAIITFPSTDPD

>member
-72 IDGDRPEYYY
+72 IDGDEPVYYY
-82 ILDTTSSETSNATVS
+82 ILDTTSSETSNVTVS

-105 DELPVLCHTVGPIQ
+105 VALPGLGHTIEPIQ

-135 NDQPI
+135 NDQHL

-149 MLIGVKFGLDCSYA
+149 MLIGMEFGLDGSYA

-171 GKFQYEGYIKE
+171 GKLQYEGYIKA
-182 SELVTALV
+182 SEL
-190 TATFPKQTM
+190 TFEFTVAAMQTDQVD
-199 TNAVQAVNTDPVT
+199 T
-212 EVVAESEELHPVTET
+212 
-227 IPEVA
+227 
-232 HSKIATGTISTEESR
+232 TEEA
-247 PVEEPEIHL
+247 VV

-293 LQKRV
+293 LQKRF
-298 EEAVNSAKNV
+298 EEAVNSEKKV
-308 PYVRTGVS
+308 SYVRTGVS
-316 IDDIG
+316 IYDIG
-321 AVILLKINPDV
+321 AVILLRINPDV
-332 VDDMEWMENFTT
+332 ADDMEWMERFTS
-344 TVTDTIELCQ
+344 TVTDTIELCR
-354 DKNWEESELSEIQV
+354 DKNWEESDLSEIQV

-375 ASPFRELFYPEGNY
+375 VSPFRELFYPEGNY
-389 IPAVITFPSTDPD
+389 LPAIITFSSTDPD

-412 MLLAKGIKALILQ
+412 MLLAKGIKALIVQ

>member
-9 ALYEVKGDT
+9 ALYEVKSDT

-72 IDGDRPEYYY
+72 IDGDEPVYYY
-82 ILDTTSSETSNATVS
+82 ILDTASSETSNATVS

-105 DELPVLCHTVGPIQ
+105 DELPVLGHTVGPIQ

-171 GKFQYEGYIKE
+171 GKLQYEGYIKE

-190 TATFPKQTM
+190 TSTFPKQTM
-199 TNAVQAVNTDPVT
+199 TDAVQVDNTDPVT

-232 HSKIATGTISTEESR
+232 HSKIATGTIST
-247 PVEEPEIHL
+247 
-256 EEPEIHP
+256 
-263 VTETIPKVAH
+263 K
-273 SKIATGTISTEESRP
+273 ESRP

-308 PYVRTGVS
+308 SYVRTGVS

-354 DKNWEESELSEIQV
+354 DKNWEESDLSEIQV

>member
-38 GADPILIVQRVRTTD
+38 GADPIPIVQRVRTTD

-72 IDGDRPEYYY
+72 IDGDQPVYYY
-82 ILDTTSSETSNATVS
+82 ILDTTSSETSNVTVS

-105 DELPVLCHTVGPIQ
+105 DELPVLGHTVGPIQ

-190 TATFPKQTM
+190 TSTFPKQTM
-199 TNAVQAVNTDPVT
+199 TDAVQVDNTDPVT
-212 EVVAESEELHPVTET
+212 EVVAESEEPEIHPVTET

-232 HSKIATGTISTEESR
+232 HSKIATGTIST
-247 PVEEPEIHL
+247 
-256 EEPEIHP
+256 
-263 VTETIPKVAH
+263 K
-273 SKIATGTISTEESRP
+273 ESRP

-308 PYVRTGVS
+308 SYVRTGVS

-354 DKNWEESELSEIQV
+354 DKNWEESDLSEIQV

>member
-9 ALYEVKGDT
+9 ALYEVKSDT

-38 GADPILIVQRVRTTD
+38 GADPISIVQRVRTTD

-72 IDGDRPEYYY
+72 IDGDQPEYYY

-135 NDQPI
+135 NDQHI

-149 MLIGVKFGLDCSYA
+149 MLIGVKFGLDGSHA

-171 GKFQYEGYIKE
+171 GKLQYEGYIKE
-182 SELVTALV
+182 SELVTAIV
-190 TATFPKQTM
+190 TATIPKQTM
-199 TNAVQAVNTDPVT
+199 PDVVQADNTDPVT

-227 IPEVA
+227 IPKVA
-232 HSKIATGTISTEESR
+232 HSKIATETISTEESR
-247 PVEEPEIHL
+247 PVEEPEIH
-256 EEPEIHP
+256 P
-263 VTETIPKVAH
+263 VTETIPEVAH
-273 SKIATGTISTEESRP
+273 SKIATGTLSTEESRP

-308 PYVRTGVS
+308 SYVRTGVS
-316 IDDIG
+316 IDDAG

-332 VDDMEWMENFTT
+332 ADDIEWMENFTT

-354 DKNWEESELSEIQV
+354 EKNWEESDLSEIQV

-375 ASPFRELFYPEGNY
+375 VSPFRDFFYPDGNY
-389 IPAVITFPSTDPD
+389 LPAIITFSSTDPD